1 MGRALVSVVGGRRV
15 GPGVAMTGELSLGG
29 GVLAVGGIKEKVLG
43 AKRAGIHEVIL
54 PADNQPNVVEDLPE
68 HLLEGMKIH
77 YAHTLDEALEHAL
90 SKEKVLP
97 MPLPKS
103 EHAQRLPSS
112 RVPPGHS
119 EKFC

>member
-1 MGRALVSVVGGRRV
+1 MVTALVSLLSGRTVR
-15 GPGVAMTGELSLGG
+15 PRVAMTGELSLA
-29 GVLAVGGIKEKVLG
+29 GVVLPVGGIKEKVLG

-77 YAHTLDEALEHAL
+77 YVHTLDEALEHAL

-103 EHAQRLPSS
+103 EPAKKTPSEGI
-112 RVPPGHS
+112 PPVH
-119 EKFC
+119 